1 MGLSLVTKTEYKAY
15 AGITS
20 TTQDAQIDAIIPRVS
35 ELVKNICNRTFVDY
49 VNDTKTEYF
58 DGGGTVYNMMEYPVL
73 SISSVEYSADYG
85 NTYETLT
92 EFSDYTWNRRDD
104 SIRALTTNGFDYK
117 PNAYRVT
124 YTAGYEAVPADL
136 KLAVLDLVTYYLKN
150 DMAVHSNRAQ
160 GSNTVQIEYV
170 TSTNLPAHIKRVLD
184 IYRSSLI

>member
-1 MGLSLVTKTEYKAY
+1 MGLSLVTKAEYKAY

-20 TTQDAQIDAIIPRVS
+20 TTQDTQIDAIIPRVS
-35 ELVKNICNRTFVDY
+35 QLVKNICNRTFVDFTS
-49 VNDTKTEYF
+49 DAKTEYF
-58 DGGGTVYNMMEYPVL
+58 DGGGTVYNLEEYPVL

-92 EFSDYTWNRRDD
+92 EFSDYVWAKKDD
-104 SIRALTTNGFDYK
+104 SIRAISSSGFPYA
-117 PNAYRVT
+117 PNAYRIT
-124 YTAGYEAVPADL
+124 YTAGYEVIPADL

-170 TSTNLPAHIKRVLD
+170 TSTNLPAHIKRILD